1 LASLESPGP
10 GRVAPESPQRAPP
23 EAQPPPMEPVIED
36 APTISTPVR
45 RNPRRVRQVPH
56 RYRTQHGLSLVKAYG
71 RAMVGALLLTQ
82 GQAYDNRYLLN
93 LLLDND
99 FGVYE
104 NLAPT
109 ALLQAPH
116 AMKASPVHDPD
127 TPRLHEA
134 MRGDHR
140 DEFLAAMGEEIAALE
155 AHKTWTIVRKETMP
169 GGSNLLPGTWAL
181 KTKRYPD
188 GRMRK
193 HKARFCVRGDKQI
206 AGVDYF
212 ESYAPVASWATIRMV
227 MNIAIQQNWATRH
240 TDFSSAFVQAPLA
253 EEVYVELPE
262 MFRDEQDHGSKDG
275 VVLKLNKSLY
285 GLVQA
290 PRTWYH
296 HLQKGLNKLDF
307 HVSTLDPGMYYGR
320 GMILITY
327 VDDTLFFGPDLK
339 AIEQVITELEGLGY
353 GLTREEGDESTAF
366 AFLGVSITPDPV
378 TKLLKLTQKGLI
390 KKVLEATGMSDCRT
404 RGSPTLITPLG
415 TDAAGPHR
423 KETWNYA
430 SIIGMLMYLSSNAH
444 PEIQFAV
451 HQCARFTHCPRA
463 SHEEGV
469 KHICR
474 YLQGVRDN
482 GLTFQPNADLQLD
495 CYVDADFAGL
505 WNYENDQDPVCVK
518 SRTGYVMTLGGC
530 PIQWSSKLQTEI
542 ALSTTEAEYIALSQA
557 MRELL
562 PLRRLLLEIAL
573 AMELPGV
580 KDSVIKS
587 TVFEDNNGAI
597 ATAKSVKM
605 TPRTKHI
612 AVKYHFFKS
621 HISDESGISL
631 DKIDTNLQKADI
643 LTKGM
648 APQKFVEMRT
658 ILCGW

>member
-1 LASLESPGP
+1 
-10 GRVAPESPQRAPP
+10 
-23 EAQPPPMEPVIED
+23 
-36 APTISTPVR
+36 
-45 RNPRRVRQVPH
+45 
-56 RYRTQHGLSLVKAYG
+56 
-71 RAMVGALLLTQ
+71 
-82 GQAYDNRYLLN
+82 
-93 LLLDND
+93 
-99 FGVYE
+99 
-104 NLAPT
+104 
-109 ALLQAPH
+109 
-116 AMKASPVHDPD
+116 
-127 TPRLHEA
+127 
-134 MRGDHR
+134 
-140 DEFLAAMGEEIAALE
+140 
-155 AHKTWTIVRKETMP
+155 
-169 GGSNLLPGTWAL
+169 
-181 KTKRYPD
+181 
-188 GRMRK
+188 
-193 HKARFCVRGDKQI
+193 
-206 AGVDYF
+206 
-212 ESYAPVASWATIRMV
+212 
-227 MNIAIQQNWATRH
+227 
-240 TDFSSAFVQAPLA
+240 
-253 EEVYVELPE
+253 
-262 MFRDEQDHGSKDG
+262 
-275 VVLKLNKSLY
+275 
-285 GLVQA
+285 
-290 PRTWYH
+290 
-296 HLQKGLNKLDF
+296 
-307 HVSTLDPGMYYGR
+307 MYYGR

-339 AIEQVITELEGLGY
+339 AIKQVITKLEGLGC
-353 GLTREEGDESTAF
+353 GLTCKEGDESTAF

-404 RGSPTLITPLG
+404 RGSPTLIMPLG
-415 TDAAGPHR
+415 TDATGPHR

-430 SIIGMLMYLSSNAH
+430 SIIGMLMYLSSNTH
-444 PEIQFAV
+444 PEIQRAV

-482 GLTFQPNADLQLD
+482 ELTFQPNADLQLD

-605 TPRTKHI
+605 TPRTKQI